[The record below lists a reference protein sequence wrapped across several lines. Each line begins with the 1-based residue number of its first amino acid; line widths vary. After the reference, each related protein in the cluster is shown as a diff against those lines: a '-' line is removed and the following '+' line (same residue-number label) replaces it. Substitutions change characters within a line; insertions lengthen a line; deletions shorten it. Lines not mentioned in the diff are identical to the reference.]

1 MGGCGVMSQ
10 SLTRTNSNTSG
21 LLSQSILSEPN
32 MIVTKS
38 PTPSLPTLPLTE
50 DLNANQSL

>member
-1 MGGCGVMSQ
+1 MSQ